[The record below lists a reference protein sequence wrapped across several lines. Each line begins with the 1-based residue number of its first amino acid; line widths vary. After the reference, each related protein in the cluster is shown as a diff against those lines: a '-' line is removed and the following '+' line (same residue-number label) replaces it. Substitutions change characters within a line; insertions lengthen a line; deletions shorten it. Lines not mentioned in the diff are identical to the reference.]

1 MARSGHDNLALLAGT
16 SPSWLLPRSA
26 RNPGR
31 RRYLERPR
39 SKRSSCSP
47 PPWRTPFARAVHCS
61 QRSPCSAT
69 SSPSFNARSPRRAW
83 RGSTESSWSHSR
95 PSPRRGETS
104 CASPNPRPFF
114 AGTVPASRLFGGGGV
129 KRHPASRLATET
141 ATLIRAMASG
151 TTVRSRRNPESVTEE
166 GKGAQTRRHVAYTT
180 RTDPICRSAATR
192 RSRAPSNRRT
202 RPKSSRFRAS
212 AASTTV
218 TRGRR
223 DRSALAFRHDNAP
236 RQGER
241 DRRTADG
248 LGRAV
253 HCDSPFS

>member
-1 MARSGHDNLALLAGT
+1 MIIWHSLQVPLRPGYFRDLRQKSRASA
-16 SPSWLLPRSA
+16 LPRA
-26 RNPGR
+26 PT
-31 RRYLERPR
+31 LEAVLVLAAAVADAFRPR
-39 SKRSSCSP
+39 CASL
-47 PPWRTPFARAVHCS
+47 

-202 RPKSSRFRAS
+202 RPIRRAS
-212 AASTTV
+212 A
-218 TRGRR
+218 RR
-223 DRSALAFRHDNAP
+223 RPPPPLLEGGVIVPH
-236 RQGER
+236 
-241 DRRTADG
+241 
-248 LGRAV
+248 
-253 HCDSPFS
+253 